1 MPGERPTWDRYFLD
15 LARLVASRSTCL
27 RRRVGAVLIRDRHI
41 LTTGYNGAP
50 RGLPHCLE
58 LGCLREANRVPSG
71 ERHELCRAIH
81 AEANAIIQAA
91 LHGVSTAGA
100 TLYSTTAPCSICA
113 RMLVNAGVTRVVC
126 EEDYP
131 DPLATDILHGAG
143 VEVVVIRVPSSAGS
157 PPTRAADQVPGP
169 L

>member
-1 MPGERPTWDRYFLD
+1 MPGKRPTWDEYFLD

-27 RRRVGAVLIRDRHI
+27 RRHVGAVLIRDRHI

-50 RGLPHCLE
+50 RGLAHCLDQ
-58 LGCLREANRVPSG
+58 GCLREENGIPSG

-113 RMLVNAGVTRVVC
+113 RMLINAGVSRVVY
-126 EEDYP
+126 EDAYP
-131 DPLATDILHGAG
+131 DPLATETLQAAG
-143 VEVVVIRVPSSAGS
+143 VAVAPFRLPSRVGKPDRPRGSS
-157 PPTRAADQVPGP
+157 
-169 L
+169 